1 MRTSG
6 QRIDAHAANY
16 AATTVGLKVSAQL
29 AAMKAGFA
37 AAAGSLAQVETKIQ
51 ALCNHDDIK
60 PIQIPFY
67 LNFGRELW
75 GMKRRGISGPALL
88 GRGTECHARY
98 VSYGLATALV
108 KRIALDVF
116 NLSIP

>member
-1 MRTSG
+1 VKTSG
-6 QRIDAHAANY
+6 VRIDTYNANY
-16 AATTVGLKVSAQL
+16 VPTTVGLKVAAQL
-29 AAMKAGFA
+29 AAMKANFA
-37 AAAGSLAQVETKIQ
+37 AAAGQLAMIETKIQ

-67 LNFGRELW
+67 LNFARELW

-98 VSYGLATALV
+98 VSYGLATATV

-116 NLSIP
+116 NLTIP